1 MARMQDNWQKGS
13 LCQFVNLMLEFA
25 SLHLLYSTPRTRL
38 HHGRTP
44 KCPTRPSWI
53 QPVMTI
59 TNKANH
65 DKSGSNDGTAAA
77 IAAVSTTA
85 ATSMLV
91 IEDDDNICAAVS
103 EYFSRAG
110 YQVSTAQDGASGVQ
124 SALNNR
130 PDVVVLDLMLPK
142 MDGLAVC
149 KELRQKSPQMP
160 IIMLTAKDDVVD
172 RILGLEMGADDYITK
187 PFSLRE
193 LEARIKSVL
202 RRSRTAATEDVEK
215 EAPIMRGKLRID
227 PARREVTIG
236 DRQVELTPKEFDLL
250 RLFASNPGRVFPRK
264 YLLQKIWDYSYE
276 GYDRTIDSHINRLR
290 AKVEDNHDN
299 PQMVLTVWGI
309 GYKFSDEH

>member
-1 MARMQDNWQKGS
+1 
-13 LCQFVNLMLEFA
+13 
-25 SLHLLYSTPRTRL
+25 
-38 HHGRTP
+38 
-44 KCPTRPSWI
+44 
-53 QPVMTI
+53 MTI
-59 TNKANH
+59 TNKADH
-65 DKSGSNDGTAAA
+65 DPGSNEGTAAA
-77 IAAVSTTA
+77 AAVSPEA
-85 ATSMLV
+85 ATTLLV
-91 IEDDDNICAAVS
+91 IEDDDNICSAIS

-110 YQVSTAQDGASGVQ
+110 YKVSTAQDGAAGVQ
-124 SALNNR
+124 SALNNH

-160 IIMLTAKDDVVD
+160 ILMLTAKDDIVD
-172 RILGLEMGADDYITK
+172 KILGLEMGADDYITK

-202 RRSRTAATEDVEK
+202 RRTRTAATEDGSG
-215 EAPIMRGKLRID
+215 EAPIVRGKLRID
-227 PARREVTIG
+227 SARREVTIG

-290 AKVEDNHDN
+290 AKVEDNPDN

-309 GYKFSDEH
+309 GYKFSDEQ